1 MRINYI
7 QQIRAF
13 YDSLLTKSLSAGQIA
28 LWHALMHVNNK
39 CTWIEWFTVSNG
51 VLESLTGLSRGGIEK
66 ARNTLKQLG
75 YIDFK
80 SNGKKATSYKITVL
94 SSNSIQ
100 ESVQE
105 RSETV
110 YKEEAKEK
118 QDSIQN
124 SRTLNKLNK
133 TKLNSKEKDKKE
145 SANAFSIF
153 EQAWSLYP
161 VKKNK
166 SAVNK
171 KSIAELEKLGLDSIT
186 LAINNYLQDVDN
198 QRVNGFEQLNYMN
211 GGTFFNGRYKDY
223 LSADSITP
231 VKKTMKKT
239 KFHNFTGAS
248 DKYTDKELD
257 NVARRIREERT
268 KRD

>member
-28 LWHALMHVNNK
+28 LWYALMHVNNK
-39 CTWIEWFTVSNG
+39 CAWIEWFSVPNG

-100 ESVQE
+100 E

-118 QDSIQN
+118 QDSIQD

-133 TKLNSKEKDKKE
+133 TKLNNNTPSTTTTKFDTIISSWNELGLQSIKNINTNTNRYAMLQARIKENGEEEVLKAIDQ
-145 SANAFSIF
+145 I
-153 EQAWSLYP
+153 
-161 VKKNK
+161 NK
-166 SAVNK
+166 SSFLKGQNQK
-171 KSIAELEKLGLDSIT
+171 GWTIT
-186 LAINNYLQDVDN
+186 FDWFVKPNNFIKVYEGN
-198 QRVNGFEQLNYMN
+198 
-211 GGTFFNGRYKDY
+211 
-223 LSADSITP
+223 
-231 VKKTMKKT
+231 
-239 KFHNFTGAS
+239 
-248 DKYTDKELD
+248 YTDKEQANKD
-257 NVARRIREERT
+257 GEIDIGYT
-268 KRD
+268 F